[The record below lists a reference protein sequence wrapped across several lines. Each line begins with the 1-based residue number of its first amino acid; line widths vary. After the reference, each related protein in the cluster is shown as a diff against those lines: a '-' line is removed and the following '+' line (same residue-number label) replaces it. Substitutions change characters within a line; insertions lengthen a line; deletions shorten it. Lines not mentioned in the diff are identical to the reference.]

1 MDIRDNFDTIK
12 DKAVEVASTAVKKT
26 KQLALISK
34 ANLEIIS
41 LQDKIK
47 KAQLELGK
55 LYYRD
60 YAVDEE
66 HDIAEYLPWCKK
78 IDEAKRTI
86 AELRDY
92 IEDLKCSETE
102 GTDEDIV
109 DVEEF
114 VEVKEDTE

>member
-1 MDIRDNFDTIK
+1 MDIRENFDTIK
-12 DKAVEVASTAVKKT
+12 DKAVEVAATAVKKT
-26 KQLALISK
+26 KQVAMISK
-34 ANLEIIS
+34 ANIEILA

-66 HDIAEYLPWCKK
+66 SDIAEYLPWCKK

-92 IEDLKCSETE
+92 IEELKCEP
-102 GTDEDIV
+102 
-109 DVEEF
+109 VEEVVDTDF
-114 VEVKEDTE
+114 VEVAGEEE

>member
-1 MDIRDNFDTIK
+1 MIENFDAIK
-12 DKAVEVASTAVKKT
+12 DKAVDVAAAAVKKT
-26 KQLALISK
+26 KQLAMISK
-34 ANLEIIS
+34 ANLEILA

-66 HDIAEYLPWCKK
+66 NDVAEYLPWCKR

-86 AELRDY
+86 ADLRDY
-92 IEDLKCSETE
+92 IEELKSDSVEEEDT
-102 GTDEDIV
+102 DIV
-109 DVEEF
+109 EITDNAE
-114 VEVKEDTE
+114 